1 MQGTGLAV
9 RSQKSFADVMAEQL
23 AEQQNMF
30 VDGNGALDR
39 QATLSFSYTTVR
51 DSELREETTTS
62 GTDLFDE
69 KDYVMSNGIQAVMKR
84 HRAYQQMY
92 GSKPVSSIASSHYS
106 SAASANVLPN
116 DHNQVVTTSRATG
129 SVSVQASIQQ
139 SAVRSVI

>member
-30 VDGNGALDR
+30 VDGNDALDR

-106 SAASANVLPN
+106 SAASASVLPN